1 MNKNKGMKNQYVLP
15 EDEVMDI
22 KLARE
27 MTKLNF
33 EKACA
38 DIYSQIVAEIAHNA
52 RMGLSVCVVN
62 NIGID
67 DNIKAWLDEK
77 LRGKGFEVEWD
88 LEDDFS
94 ISTKC
99 SVQWY
104 EE

>member
-1 MNKNKGMKNQYVLP
+1 MNKNKCTKNQYVLS
-15 EDEVMDI
+15 EDEVMDV

-62 NIGID
+62 NIDAD

-77 LRGKGFEVEWD
+77 LRNKGFEIEWD
-88 LEDDFS
+88 RENDFS
-94 ISTKC
+94 LGIKC